1 MNFLWY
7 ILIGIL
13 SGFVAGKLMRGGGF
27 GVIVNLIVGI
37 IGGVLG
43 GWLFGLLGISTVG
56 IIGSLIT
63 SVVGAIFLLWIVGF
77 LSRTVNP
84 RQLNNHRTFQTVL
97 TELCAPAPRHQCL

>member
-7 ILIGIL
+7 IIIGIV

-27 GVIVNLIVGI
+27 GIIVNLIVGI

-43 GWLFGLLGISTVG
+43 GWLFGLLGITAGG

-63 SVVGAIFLLWIVGF
+63 SVVGAMVLLGLVGL
-77 LSRTVNP
+77 LSRATG
-84 RQLNNHRTFQTVL
+84 H
-97 TELCAPAPRHQCL
+97 